1 MHEIRLPFDEL
12 SGAERFVADVW
23 LILTEFDLPT
33 PRIVVKGHA
42 LSAVEICLT
51 FATADELRTVRT
63 HLPARYLSLNRTSR
77 PRWAEGKAVV
87 GRLDQFTRERVN
99 DAVKRFNEALDEAL
113 ANPSPNNI
121 DELRKAGDELM
132 RATGA
137 VLIEIERLE

>member
-1 MHEIRLPFDEL
+1 M
-12 SGAERFVADVW
+12 
-23 LILTEFDLPT
+23 
-33 PRIVVKGHA
+33 
-42 LSAVEICLT
+42 
-51 FATADELRTVRT
+51 
-63 HLPARYLSLNRTSR
+63 
-77 PRWAEGKAVV
+77 